1 LQTWTVINDKSYD
14 LTYFTNRTNFDTSLA
29 LAQQMIDSF
38 QIMGQSNV
46 SPLSSVESTSMRI
59 LIHRKYQQQLISRN
73 YEIKYAIYQG
83 K

>member
-14 LTYFTNRTNFDTSLA
+14 LAYVTDRTNFDISLA

-46 SPLSSVESTSMRI
+46 SPLSSVESSSIEDTDTP
-59 LIHRKYQQQLISRN
+59 
-73 YEIKYAIYQG
+73 EIPTTTDFSDNLP
-83 K
+83 